1 MSKKKPLPEKIEIK
15 KGLRIRLVFKSVG
28 LVAAVVANDDDE
40 SHAPAA
46 SCSPCVKCVQAHRN
60 KHEQIT
66 RPLSPLN

>member
-1 MSKKKPLPEKIEIK
+1 MSKKKALPEKVEIK

-28 LVAAVVANDDDE
+28 LVVANDDDE